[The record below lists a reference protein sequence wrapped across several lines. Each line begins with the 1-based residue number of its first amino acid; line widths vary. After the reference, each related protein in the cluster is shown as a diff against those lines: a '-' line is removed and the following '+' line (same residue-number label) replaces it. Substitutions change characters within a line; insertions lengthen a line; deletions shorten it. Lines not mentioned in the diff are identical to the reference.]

1 MTILVKYLLNIK
13 VGEPP
18 MLTRPAAAAMLGL

>member
-13 VGEPP
+13 VGGTI
-18 MLTRPAAAAMLGL
+18 MLTRPAAAAMLG